1 MRMYPTSSAFFMV
14 INRNLTGLKAI
25 EYNRKSTE
33 DEERQIASLED
44 QHAENQKVIERH
56 QLKVAKNDII
66 EESKSAKKPGRPKF
80 NKMVEDIAN
89 GKFQVIVCWQAN
101 RLARNSRD
109 AGEIIGLLSDKK
121 LIAIVTP
128 GKIYFNGGEDK
139 LLLYIEFGM
148 SEKYSDDLSAN
159 VIRGMTSKV
168 GRGWW
173 PGRPKVGYVNIKY
186 DGEEPVQIVDEQR
199 FPLLR
204 RAIDLFLDG
213 NHTAPR
219 VLEILNDEW
228 GFKMRKT
235 KRTGGG
241 KMSKGKFYSF
251 LTDPFYYGKLV
262 WGKEIGDVH
271 KSLKRLMSEDE
282 FWKIQALLGKRGQAR
297 PSVHTKLPFR
307 GLIKCGECQST
318 WIPYVRPRQMVDSSL
333 RLYEYIRCNHDGI
346 NKKCTQKQVTI
357 QEIEKQVLELLDQIT
372 ISEDFCNWA
381 IDWIKKQ
388 HQTETNEQLQILKNL
403 ENSLEQIQGRKN
415 KLVEMYMDSL
425 LDGQA
430 DYKKRKAD
438 LEKEEQDIQKE
449 LNALKA
455 RTNNWM
461 DLAIKTFNF
470 AKNAKYHFEH
480 GTFED
485 KTLILRTL
493 GSNFYMLNGKLCVD
507 LIKPFFIFK
516 NNRDLVNVPFET
528 IENPEYAM
536 VGASNGDFEHWF
548 LKWSG

>member
-1 MRMYPTSSAFFMV
+1 ME

-44 QHAENQKVIERH
+44 QHTENQKTVARF
-56 QLKVAKNDII
+56 QLTVNAKDII
-66 EESKSAKKPGRPKF
+66 QESKSAKKPGRPLF

-89 GKFQVIVCWQAN
+89 DRYKVIVCWQAN

-121 LIAIVTP
+121 LLAIVTP
-128 GKIYFNGGEDK
+128 GKVYYNSGEDK

-159 VIRGMTSKV
+159 VTRGMNSKV
-168 GRGWW
+168 LRGWW

-186 DGEEPVQIVDEQR
+186 DGEEPIQVVDEQR

-204 RAIDLFLDG
+204 KAIELFLDG

-228 GFKMRKT
+228 GFRMRKT
-235 KRTGGG
+235 KKTGGG
-241 KMSKGKFYSF
+241 KMSKGKFYNF
-251 LTDPFYYGKLV
+251 LSDPFYYGKLI
-262 WGKEIGDVH
+262 WGKQITDVH
-271 KSLKRLMSEDE
+271 KNLKRLMSEDE
-282 FWKIQALLGKRGQAR
+282 FWKVQALLGKRGQAR
-297 PSVHTKLPFR
+297 PSVHKELPFR

-318 WIPYVRPRQMVDSSL
+318 WIPYVRPKKLIDGSVKL
-333 RLYEYIRCNHDGI
+333 HEYIRCNHDGI
-346 NKKCTQKQVTI
+346 KKKCTQKQESVAA
-357 QEIEKQVLELLDQIT
+357 IEKQVLALLDEIS

-381 IDWIKKQ
+381 INWIKEQ
-388 HQTETNEQLQILKNL
+388 HQTETTEQLLILKNL
-403 ENSLEQIQGRKN
+403 ENALEQIQCRKN
-415 KLVEMYMDSL
+415 KLVEMYMDDL
-425 LDGQA
+425 LDGQE
-430 DYKKRKAD
+430 DFKKRKAD
-438 LEKEEQDIQKE
+438 LENEEKETLKE

-461 DLAIKTFNF
+461 DLAIKAFNF
-470 AKNAKYHFEH
+470 AKNARYHFEH
-480 GTFED
+480 GTYED

-493 GSNFYMLNGKLCVD
+493 GTNFYMLNGKLCVD
-507 LIKPFFIFK
+507 LLKPFFIFK
-516 NNRDLVNVPFET
+516 ENKDLVNVSFET
-528 IENPEYAM
+528 IEPIEYADVM
-536 VGASNGDFEHWF
+536 ANNGDFEHWF